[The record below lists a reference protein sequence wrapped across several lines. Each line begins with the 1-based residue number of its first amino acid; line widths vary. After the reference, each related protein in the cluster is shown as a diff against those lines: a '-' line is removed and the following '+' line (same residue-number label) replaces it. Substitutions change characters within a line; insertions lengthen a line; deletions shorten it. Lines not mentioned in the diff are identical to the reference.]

1 VLTSA
6 VMACCDPLRAFG
18 QAAPADLPAVPPTT
32 DPTTLPAT
40 SASFNFENAPISTVL
55 NYISTAF
62 GFVVVPET
70 PVTGRVTV
78 LSKQPVTSEEAL
90 VLLNTV
96 LKTNGYAAIQQ
107 GRILKITSVDKAKKE
122 GIPVHFGTDPDQIA
136 DSDEL
141 ITQVMP
147 IKSMDAVKLRQDLS
161 SLIDSDADVASNGN
175 SNSIIITDTSSR
187 IKRLAKIIYQMDR
200 RQSAENDVLVRQLK
214 YADASAAAKLI
225 LDIFKP
231 TDQQAQTQQ
240 PAAGGPAA
248 FFRALG
254 GGRGFGG
261 GGFGGGGFGGGGGG
275 GGAAAATGSTSGQL
289 GTIEASSDD
298 RTNTVVVT
306 GPKDVL
312 DVIRS
317 VLDQLDTNPA
327 EEETFFLY
335 RVKNG
340 QAADMAVTLNGLFSG
355 TGASTTNRTNTT
367 SNNRATNAFGTTGA
381 RNEA

>member
-1 VLTSA
+1 MRTFMRRAFVLTSA

-18 QAAPADLPAVPPTT
+18 QVAPATTLPSVGPTT
-32 DPTTLPAT
+32 DSSTQPAS
-40 SASFNFENAPISTVL
+40 SASFNFENAPINTVL
-55 NYISTAF
+55 NYLSTAF

-78 LSKQPVTSEEAL
+78 LSKQPVTSDEAL

-122 GIPVHFGTDPDQIA
+122 GIPVHFGTNPDDIE
-136 DSDEL
+136 DTDEL

-161 SLIDSDADVASNGN
+161 TLIDTDADVASNGN

-200 RQSAENDVLVRQLK
+200 RQSAENDIIVRQLK
-214 YADASAAAKLI
+214 FADASAAAKLI

-231 TDQQAQTQQ
+231 TDQQTQNQQQ
-240 PAAGGPAA
+240 PTGPAA

-254 GGRGFGG
+254 GG
-261 GGFGGGGFGGGGGG
+261 
-275 GGAAAATGSTSGQL
+275 
-289 GTIEASSDD
+289 
-298 RTNTVVVT
+298 
-306 GPKDVL
+306 
-312 DVIRS
+312 
-317 VLDQLDTNPA
+317 
-327 EEETFFLY
+327 
-335 RVKNG
+335 
-340 QAADMAVTLNGLFSG
+340 
-355 TGASTTNRTNTT
+355 
-367 SNNRATNAFGTTGA
+367 GA
-381 RNEA
+381 RRWRFRWIRRRRIRRRCRRRRGRCSHGKHFRTIGND